1 MSGCHDVLHLYR
13 LLWASMVLN
22 VLGLFLGIVTAAVL
36 GAFKDMVSS
45 AARPGW
51 AATALGTDQ
60 GFRPTSS
67 EAHKAGLQIPLHRWG
82 TEAHGHGPPYI

>member
-1 MSGCHDVLHLYR
+1 MSGCQDVLHLYR

-45 AARPGW
+45 AARPGQPQHSGR
-51 AATALGTDQ
+51 TRALG
-60 GFRPTSS
+60 PTFS
-67 EAHKAGLQIPLHRWG
+67 EAHKAGLVTPLHKWG
-82 TEAHGHGPPYI
+82 NRGS